1 MSNSK
6 IKSQLCLK
14 TILIATSLLSCLNA
28 FSVSAETDDD
38 KNIARGLAI
47 AVEADKRD
55 TGFGDYTANMV
66 MELRNKQGDTSKR
79 TIRTKTLEVIGD
91 GDKSMSIFDTP
102 ADVSGTAFLTFSHA
116 IKPDEQWLYL
126 PALKRVKR
134 INSVNKSGPFMGS
147 EFAYEDLASQEVEK
161 YTYKYIGDEI
171 FNNADC
177 FVIERYPV
185 YEHSGYTRQVAW
197 VNKDKYVAEKIDFYD
212 RKNDLLKTLTN
223 KNYKQYLNQYWRPD
237 EMLMENHQTGKSTV
251 LTWDDY
257 QFKTG
262 LEDSD
267 FSKNSLKRAR

>member
-1 MSNSK
+1 MS
-6 IKSQLCLK
+6 
-14 TILIATSLLSCLNA
+14 ILITTSLLSNLAA
-28 FSVSAETDDD
+28 FSVSADTEDS
-38 KNIARGLAI
+38 KNIVRGLEI
-47 AVEADKRD
+47 AVESDKRD
-55 TGFGDYTANMV
+55 TGFTDFTANML

-79 TIRTKTLEVIGD
+79 TIRIKTLEVIGD
-91 GDKSMSIFDTP
+91 GDKSMSIFDSP

-116 IKPDEQWLYL
+116 LEPDEQWLYL

-161 YTYKYIGDEI
+161 YTYKYIRDEV

-177 FVIERYPV
+177 FVVERYPA
-185 YEHSGYTRQVAW
+185 YEYSGYTRQVAW
-197 VNKDKYVAEKIDFYD
+197 VNKEKYVAEKIDFYD

-223 KNYKQYLNQYWRPD
+223 KDYKQYLGQYWRAG

-251 LTWDDY
+251 LTWNDY

-262 LEDSD
+262 LDDKD
-267 FSKNSLKRAR
+267 FSRNSLKRAR